1 MSLSTLDRLKRLFAA
16 NRQQP
21 EPLPP
26 VPPEPVDRR
35 VRSRLGVM
43 PGSRALVVDDSAT
56 IVAMLKRMLVQ
67 NGFET
72 IEAGD
77 AETGLEMARWQQPDL
92 IFLDIVL
99 PGMNGFTALR
109 ILRKDPLTKDI
120 PVIMISGNAQAT
132 ETFYVQRIGADDFMK
147 KPFSRAEVFTRI
159 ERLLDSGRL
168 ARALEPE
175 PEPEP
180 EAEPEPAPER
190 ETEQEPA
197 PPFALEA
204 EDASGIM
211 GGLGS
216 NISTAVEPVTPPG
229 PDQPTPPDAEAS
241 APN

>member
-21 EPLPP
+21 EPLPA
-26 VPPEPVDRR
+26 PPPAEPVDRR

-72 IEAGD
+72 LEAGD
-77 AETGLEMARWQQPDL
+77 AETGLELARWQQPDL

-109 ILRKDPLTKDI
+109 MLRRDPLTKDI

-147 KPFSRAEVFTRI
+147 KPFSRAEVFARI
-159 ERLLDSGRL
+159 EKMLDSGRL
-168 ARALEPE
+168 ARATEPE
-175 PEPEP
+175 PEPEERAAP
-180 EAEPEPAPER
+180 AFELEAPASAEPVPPAPAENLASTATDAEIAPPEPEPN
-190 ETEQEPA
+190 
-197 PPFALEA
+197 PP
-204 EDASGIM
+204 
-211 GGLGS
+211 
-216 NISTAVEPVTPPG
+216 PP
-229 PDQPTPPDAEAS
+229 PPPPPIAIRR
-241 APN
+241 P